1 MNIVNNEYLWFI
13 GIATAIFFGAII
25 ALFALVVVSSNKHR
39 KRLEKLTEY
48 QINVT
53 ATIDK
58 SIPEIL
64 DLIIKESFTDY
75 QIKYLIPL
83 NEGYINNEREAE
95 IRKELVQIVT
105 IRISKAALDKLSLF
119 YSTANIAEILADKI
133 YIVVMHYVM
142 EHNKVLV

>member
-1 MNIVNNEYLWFI
+1 MNNEYLWFI